1 MEKDKAFL
9 VRVVPVS
16 DFVVD
21 EGELLVD
28 LVKLLIAVGLDI
40 ELHALQTLLDPLN
53 SLVVVA

>member
-1 MEKDKAFL
+1 
-9 VRVVPVS
+9 VVPVS

-28 LVKLLIAVGLDI
+28 LVKLLIAVRLDI

-53 SLVVVA
+53 SLVVVAGY